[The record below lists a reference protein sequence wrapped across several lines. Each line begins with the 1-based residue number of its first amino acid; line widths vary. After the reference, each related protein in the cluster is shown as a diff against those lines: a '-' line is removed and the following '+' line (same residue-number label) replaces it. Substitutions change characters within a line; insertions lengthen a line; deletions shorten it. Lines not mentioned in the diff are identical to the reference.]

1 MKVLTDMINP
11 DQTSIAERFAA
22 EGYVVLPGAM
32 PADLI
37 DQVLLAQRASR
48 RNPLL
53 IFRGQGVVGYER
65 ARWNPQGQMVRSIQ
79 NPHLLGLVPRLSSAI
94 RRLVFSG
101 PMAEALS
108 ACTGQ
113 FCWVN
118 WQTMLFD
125 RSVGTDIHLDSWFLD
140 TKPHGHLI
148 GTWIALEDIHPDS
161 GPFLI
166 YPRSHQLAVSAHMA
180 GLVNLNQRRTELCG
194 ALDQASIKPRSLLLR
209 KGDLVLWN
217 SLVAHGS
224 EIPSSDRSTRK
235 SVTAHFYPYGMQ
247 VADPPIKRLF
257 SIYNHGRPKS
267 VLDQRL
273 LVAAT
278 INPVLYSSL
287 CSLMYFTQFLRSST
301 SGMGSIRRQ

>member
-113 FCWVN
+113 SCWVN
-118 WQTMLFD
+118 WQTMLVD
-125 RSVGTDIHLDSWFLD
+125 RSVIPQMGRFRPTGVC
-140 TKPHGHLI
+140 P
-148 GTWIALEDIHPDS
+148 
-161 GPFLI
+161 
-166 YPRSHQLAVSAHMA
+166 QLVWN
-180 GLVNLNQRRTELCG
+180 VRRG
-194 ALDQASIKPRSLLLR
+194 LDQAGFPNVKIVVSGAAGQRS
-209 KGDLVLWN
+209 
-217 SLVAHGS
+217 
-224 EIPSSDRSTRK
+224 
-235 SVTAHFYPYGMQ
+235 
-247 VADPPIKRLF
+247 PPVSARA
-257 SIYNHGRPKS
+257 S
-267 VLDQRL
+267 
-273 LVAAT
+273 
-278 INPVLYSSL
+278 
-287 CSLMYFTQFLRSST
+287 
-301 SGMGSIRRQ
+301 RR